1 MPGVHIARR
10 FDEDRDLG
18 DVITG
23 IGVRR
28 LLLLLL
34 LIGFVVLVTSRFT
47 DLGHLVKTLAQGKW
61 YWIVVALVL
70 HIVYFGLYALLYQY
84 GFDAVEVKSEALK
97 LVPVM
102 FASMVL
108 NALAPTGG
116 TGGAALFID
125 DAARRGESGARAAV
139 GMVLVLIVDL
149 ATLIPFIIFG
159 MAFMAVHHELRAYH
173 IAGAVALFLFIAFL
187 TLALVLA
194 RALPDRL
201 ERLFR
206 WVRDAVN
213 HVGAWLKRPH
223 LLDDDW
229 SEKNANQFI
238 DASASIAEHPKQ
250 LMYALT
256 LATFLHIVNLAG
268 LYFLFPAFSQ
278 SIGLGTLTAGFAMGI
293 VFFVISIFQGA
304 GAVEGIMTLVY
315 TSAGIPR
322 TKAVVISLTYRGITF
337 WLPLVIGFFML
348 GRVGSFNPKDSDY

>member
-1 MPGVHIARR
+1 MPKVRIARR
-10 FDEDRDLG
+10 LDEDRELSDIISS
-18 DVITG
+18 V
-23 IGVRR
+23 GVRR

-47 DLGHLVKTLAQGKW
+47 DLSHLVKTLAQGKW

-84 GFDAVEVKSEALK
+84 GFDTVEVKSEALK

-125 DAARRGESGARAAV
+125 DAAKRGESGARAAV
-139 GMVLVLIVDL
+139 GTVLVLIVDL

-159 MAFMAVHHELRAYH
+159 MAFMAVHQELQAYH

-201 ERLFR
+201 ERLFQ
-206 WVRDAVN
+206 WVQDAVN
-213 HVGAWLKRPH
+213 RVGDWFKHPN
-223 LLDDDW
+223 LLAEDW
-229 SEKNANQFI
+229 SEKNASQFI
-238 DASASIAEHPKQ
+238 DASASIAERPKQ
-250 LMYALT
+250 LMYTLV
-256 LATFLHIVNLAG
+256 LATLLHIVNLVG

-315 TSAGIPR
+315 SSAGIPR

-337 WLPLVIGFFML
+337 WLPLVIGLFLL
-348 GRVGSFNPKDSDY
+348 GRVRSFKPEDGE